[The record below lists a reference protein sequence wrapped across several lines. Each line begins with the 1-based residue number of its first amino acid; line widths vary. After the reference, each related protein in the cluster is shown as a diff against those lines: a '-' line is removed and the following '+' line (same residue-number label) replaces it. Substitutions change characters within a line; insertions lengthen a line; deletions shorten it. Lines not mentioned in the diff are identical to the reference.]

1 MDLRIRGVSGRPWVR
16 GGVSGGALSRRRS
29 GPGAVCCPGRR
40 PTAGGPLRTCG
51 RPRAG
56 ANPRSAPASPPQ
68 KNNPSGANPRAAPT
82 HRPLV
87 PLFSLSL
94 SIAQCLQLLH
104 LVLTTRRQH
113 PHPHPHPHP
122 HRRRRRRHHHH
133 QPCWQQCLL
142 LLLLLLL
149 CLTATAPTGLAA
161 RATCRPA

>member
-1 MDLRIRGVSGRPWVR
+1 MVFR
-16 GGVSGGALSRRRS
+16 GALGSVVVFRVGRSPRRRS
-29 GPGAVCCPGRR
+29 GRGAVCLPG
-40 PTAGGPLRTCG
+40 AQAHG
-51 RPRAG
+51 RRAG
-56 ANPRSAPASPPQ
+56 ADVRTPPRGCQPPQ
-68 KNNPSGANPRAAPT
+68 RARQPAAKNNPQRRQPTSRSDAPT
-82 HRPLV
+82 TSPS
-87 PLFSLSL
+87 FFLSL

-122 HRRRRRRHHHH
+122 HCRRRRRRHHHH